1 VLAPTAGP
9 RLPAW
14 ATKTRGILREAR
26 PLRRILRELQL
37 TTVCEEARCPNIGEC
52 FARPTATFM
61 IAGDRCTRRCGFCAV
76 DTARPGP
83 LDADEPARIGEAA
96 RRMGLRHVVITAVGR
111 DDLADGGAGHFAA
124 TIHAVRVAAP
134 DARIEVLTPDFK
146 DQEGPLRTVLAAE
159 PDVFNHNLE
168 TVPRLSP
175 RVRPQAGY
183 RRSLHVLAEAKRIRP
198 AGATKSGIMV
208 GLGETPEEIHEVMA
222 DLRAVDCDL
231 LTIGQYLQ
239 PTRDHLPVR
248 EYVTPEI
255 FAEYARRGR
264 ALGFRNVAAG
274 PFVRSS
280 YHADESFAA
289 AESRN
294 GSREARG
301 LTPRAEAHRS
311 MAAKPPAHGGE
322 TE

>member
-1 VLAPTAGP
+1 MLAPAAGP

-14 ATKTRGILREAR
+14 AAKKRGILREAR
-26 PLRRILRELQL
+26 PLRTILRELKL

-61 IAGDRCTRRCGFCAV
+61 IGGERCTRRCGFCAV

-83 LDADEPARIGEAA
+83 LDADEPVRIGEAA
-96 RRMGLRHVVITAVGR
+96 RRMGLRHVVITAVAR

-124 TIHAVRVAAP
+124 TIRAVRAAAP
-134 DARIEVLTPDFK
+134 AARIEVLTPDFK
-146 DQEGPLRTVLAAE
+146 DQEGPLRTVLDAE

-168 TVPRLSP
+168 TVPRLSSM
-175 RVRPQAGY
+175 VRPQAGY

-208 GLGETPEEIHEVMA
+208 GLGETPEEIHAVMA
-222 DLRAVDCDL
+222 DLRAVECDL

-239 PTRDHLPVR
+239 PTREHLPVC
-248 EYVTPEI
+248 EYVAPEI
-255 FAEYARRGR
+255 FAEYARVGR
-264 ALGFRNVAAG
+264 ALGFRHVASG

-280 YHADESFAA
+280 YHAEKTFDE
-289 AESRN
+289 AER
-294 GSREARG
+294 
-301 LTPRAEAHRS
+301 
-311 MAAKPPAHGGE
+311 
-322 TE
+322 

>member
-14 ATKTRGILREAR
+14 AAKKRGLLREVR
-26 PLRRILRELQL
+26 PLRRILRELKL
-37 TTVCEEARCPNIGEC
+37 TTVCEAARCPNIGEC

-83 LDADEPARIGEAA
+83 LDADEPARIGEVA
-96 RRMGLRHVVITAVGR
+96 RRMGLRHVVITAVAR
-111 DDLADGGAGHFAA
+111 DDLADGGAEHFAVA
-124 TIHAVRVAAP
+124 IRAVRAAAP
-134 DARIEVLTPDFK
+134 AARIEVLTPDFK

-175 RVRPQAGY
+175 TVRPQAGY

-198 AGATKSGIMV
+198 AGATKSGLMV
-208 GLGETPEEIHEVMA
+208 GLGEMPEEIYEVMA
-222 DLRAVDCDL
+222 DLRTADCDV

-239 PTRDHLPVR
+239 PTREHLPVL
-248 EYVTPEI
+248 EYVTPEV
-255 FAEYARRGR
+255 FAEYARVGGS
-264 ALGFRNVAAG
+264 LGFRHVAAG

-280 YHADESFAA
+280 YHAEETFTA
-289 AESRN
+289 AEQVKEQS
-294 GSREARG
+294 
-301 LTPRAEAHRS
+301 
-311 MAAKPPAHGGE
+311 
-322 TE
+322 

>member
-1 VLAPTAGP
+1 MATPTAGQ

-14 ATKTRGILREAR
+14 AAKKRGILREAR
-26 PLRRILRELQL
+26 PLRRVLRELKL

-76 DTARPGP
+76 DTRKPGP
-83 LDADEPARIGEAA
+83 LDADEPVRIGEAA
-96 RRMGLRHVVITAVGR
+96 RRMGLRHVVITAVAR

-124 TIHAVRVAAP
+124 TIHAVRAAAP
-134 DARIEVLTPDFK
+134 AARIEVLTPDFK
-146 DQEGPLRTVLAAE
+146 DQEAPLRRVLAAE

-175 RVRPQAGY
+175 TVRPQAGY

-198 AGATKSGIMV
+198 TGTTKSGIMV
-208 GLGETPEEIHEVMA
+208 GLGETAEEIHAVMA

-239 PTRDHLPVR
+239 PTRDHLPVL
-248 EYVTPEI
+248 EYVTPDL
-255 FAEYARRGR
+255 FAAYARAAR
-264 ALGFRNVAAG
+264 ALGFRNVASG

-280 YHADESFAA
+280 YHAEETFAA
-289 AESRN
+289 AARVP
-294 GSREARG
+294 EA
-301 LTPRAEAHRS
+301 S
-311 MAAKPPAHGGE
+311 
-322 TE
+322 